1 LSELI
6 FEELTVRRASL
17 TVLTCCFLCFV
28 PVAHSHHGA
37 APFDGTREVTIEGV
51 VTEFDYRNPHSYL
64 HLQTIDE
71 NGDPVDVVI
80 ETIGSSLRPFG
91 VTRDSLSPGDR
102 VTAVINPSHSE
113 PETWGLGVQA
123 TKEDGTVVPL
133 SVRRARQMGV
143 RSTGQATSLA
153 GIWVPRGEGFLRA
166 VSSAR
171 EKPLTELGQAAREA
185 FSMEEHSQAR
195 CVAVPPPLLMLYSS
209 IDDVEILD
217 DRVLIHSDWMDAE
230 RVIYTDGRD
239 VPESQPASVNGYSL
253 GRWEDGALLVTT
265 TRFTEN
271 NSGYTAGVA
280 TGSGKR
286 LEERFE
292 LASDR
297 AGLDYSFVLEDS
309 EYLAEP
315 ITGETRWDY
324 RPDLTPDDAPC
335 DLDSAGRYLT
345 E

>member
-1 LSELI
+1 MR
-6 FEELTVRRASL
+6 TVTS
-17 TVLTCCFLCFV
+17 TVLMIVLACAV
-28 PVAHSHHGA
+28 SAAYAHHGA

-64 HLQTIDE
+64 HLQTIDQ
-71 NGDPVDVVI
+71 NGDTVDVVI

-102 VTAVINPSHSE
+102 VTAVVNPSHSE
-113 PETWGLGVQA
+113 PETWGLGVEA
-123 TKEDGTVVPL
+123 TKEDGTIVPL
-133 SVRRARQMGV
+133 SVRRARQIGA

-166 VSSAR
+166 ITAAR
-171 EKPLTELGQAAREA
+171 EESIPLTESGEAAREA
-185 FSMEEHSQAR
+185 FSIEQHSQAR
-195 CVAVPPPLLMLYSS
+195 CVGVPPPLLMLYSS
-209 IDDVEILD
+209 IDEVEVLD

-230 RVIYTDGRD
+230 RVIYTDGREM
-239 VPESQPASVNGYSL
+239 PESQPASVNGYSL
-253 GRWEDGALLVTT
+253 GAWQDGALVGTT

-271 NSGYTAGVA
+271 NSGYTSGVA
-280 TGSGKR
+280 TGLSKR

-292 LASDR
+292 PTSDR
-297 AGLDYSFVLEDS
+297 SGLTYSFVLEDS
-309 EYLAEP
+309 EYLTES
-315 ITGETRWDY
+315 ISGETRWDY

-335 DLDSAGRYLT
+335 DLESAGRYLT